1 MGDTTTLL
9 NELISQ
15 LNQLNFIRIMA
26 IIVIAWLL
34 IRTAEHVVAWL
45 IVQVPDRL
53 RFYLLP
59 IPPTFKLIVVVAAC
73 MAIIQLLFG
82 SSREN
87 LLAAFVAVGIGLG
100 FAFREY
106 LSSVV
111 AGIVAIYERP
121 YRPGDWVQ
129 IEDAYGEVQSLGFRT
144 VSIVTP
150 DDTTVTIPHKK
161 LWDVSVFNNNSG
173 QQEHMCVA
181 NFYLHPEHDA
191 ASVQQ
196 KLYEVALTSPY
207 LQLKRPIVVVVAE
220 KPWGTHYRL
229 KAYPIDGRDEFKFTT
244 DLTIRGKMALAKL
257 GVTPISAPASVAS
270 S

>member
-1 MGDTTTLL
+1 MGSTTDLL
-9 NELISQ
+9 SELMVQ
-15 LNQLNFIRIMA
+15 LNQFNFIRMLS
-26 IIVIAWLL
+26 IIILAWILV
-34 IRTAEHVVAWL
+34 RVVERVVAWVV
-45 IVQVPDRL
+45 VQVPDRL

-59 IPPTFKLIVVVAAC
+59 IPPTFKLVVVVAAC
-73 MAIIQLLFG
+73 VAIVQLLFG

-87 LLAAFVAVGIGLG
+87 MLAALVAIGIGLG

-129 IEDAYGEVQSLGFRT
+129 IEDAYGEVKALGFRT
-144 VSIVTP
+144 VKIVTP
-150 DDTTVTIPHKK
+150 DDTTVDIPHKK
-161 LWDVSVFNNNSG
+161 LWDAAVFNNNSG
-173 QQEHMCVA
+173 HQEHMCVA

-191 ASVQQ
+191 STVQQ

-207 LQLKRPIVVVVAE
+207 LQMKRPIAVIVAE

-229 KAYPIDGRDEFKFTT
+229 KAYPIDGRYEFKFTT
-244 DLTIRGKMALAKL
+244 DMTVRGKMALKRL
-257 GVTPISAPASVAS
+257 GVHSISAPASVTAT
-270 S
+270 